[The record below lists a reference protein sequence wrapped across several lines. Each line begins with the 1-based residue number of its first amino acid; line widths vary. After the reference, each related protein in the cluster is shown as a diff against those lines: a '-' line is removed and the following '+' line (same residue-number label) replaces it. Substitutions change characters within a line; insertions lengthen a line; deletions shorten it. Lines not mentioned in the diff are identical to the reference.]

1 MTFTSRLAEFAI
13 KNKYEV
19 LPENVVNRAK
29 EMMVNAAGVALAAAA
44 QPDSRLLIDII
55 QDLRGN
61 GKCTIIGMGL
71 RTSPTYAALAN
82 GMMINLLDF
91 DDEIIPYDLHI
102 SSTIMP
108 VVMAIGEMNGCTG
121 KQVISAYVTASEIM
135 AGLAH
140 YCPSSPLNSDERPC
154 VHMDGVLGTIGA
166 CIAAGLM
173 HELEQQQLTKAIGI
187 AAGCAGGIF
196 ANYGTPARAYQC
208 GQAAM
213 NGFMSSYLAA
223 NGMTGSSDSIESSSG
238 LMKLFWGNQ
247 IDSDEFFSSLASPYR
262 IETPGVALKLY
273 PCDTASHTAIEA
285 LLQLLQQYRVE
296 ESQVDSVLVSVTQEC
311 MNSLPVV
318 TPSNGWESRFCMS
331 YIIAATLLHGQP
343 LLDFFSDAAVA
354 DTEVRHVMDKVT
366 VQATEGSSALS
377 SNPCTVSVVLKDG
390 KCLENKVDFARGQ
403 PELPLDKEEIDAKFL
418 YCTRYILPP
427 DHIEEAIDS
436 FRGLENVE
444 NVTGMFSVLG
454 G

>member
-1 MTFTSRLAEFAI
+1 MSFTSRLAEFAI
-13 KNKYEV
+13 QNNSYEL
-19 LPENVVNRAK
+19 LPERVIDITK
-29 EMMVNAAGVALAAAA
+29 DMMVNAAGVALAAAA
-44 QPDSRLLIDII
+44 QPDSRVLTNLI

-91 DDEIIPYDLHI
+91 DDEISAYSLHI
-102 SSTIMP
+102 SSSIMP
-108 VVMAIGEMNGCTG
+108 VVMAIGEMNSCTG
-121 KQVISAYVTASEIM
+121 KQVISAYATASEIM
-135 AGLAH
+135 ARLARH
-140 YCPSSPLNSDERPC
+140 CSQLEGSNRTALS
-154 VHMDGVLGTIGA
+154 VDGVLGPIGA

-173 HELEQQQLTKAIGI
+173 DGLELQQLTNAIGI
-187 AAGCAGGIF
+187 AAGSAGGIS
-196 ANYGTPARAYQC
+196 ANSATPARAYQC

-213 NGFMSSYLAA
+213 NGLMSCSLAA
-223 NGMTGSSDSIESSSG
+223 NGMVGSSNSIGSDEG
-238 LMKLFWGNQ
+238 LIKLFWGAHIN
-247 IDSDEFFSSLASPYR
+247 SDEFFTSIASPYQ
-262 IETPGVALKLY
+262 IDAPGATLKLY

-296 ESQVDSVLVSVTQEC
+296 ASEVASVHVSVTPEC
-311 MNSLPVV
+311 MDSLPIV
-318 TPSNGWESRFCMS
+318 TPSGGWESRFCMS

-354 DTEVRHVMDKVT
+354 NTEVRHAMDKVT
-366 VQATEGSSALS
+366 VQATEIASVVS
-377 SNPCTVSVVLKDG
+377 SNPCTVSLVLNDG
-390 KCLENKVDFARGQ
+390 KTLENKVDFARGQ

-436 FRGLENVE
+436 FRGLENIE